1 MKKINFINILN
12 VSTILYLIYFIF
24 RYIDLTNKNLIQ
36 KTNINIYFYILIINI
51 IYFILKRIKKG
62 V

>member
-24 RYIDLTNKNLIQ
+24 RYIDLLNKNLIQ
-36 KTNINIYFYILIINI
+36 KTNINIYFFILVINI
-51 IYFILKRIKKG
+51 IYFIMKRIKKE

>member
-51 IYFILKRIKKG
+51 IYFIIKRIKKG

>member
-12 VSTILYLIYFIF
+12 ISTILYLSYFIF
-24 RYIDLTNKNLIQ
+24 RYIDLLNKNLIQ

-51 IYFILKRIKKG
+51 IYFIVKRIKKE

>member
-12 VSTILYLIYFIF
+12 ISTILYLIYFIF

-36 KTNINIYFYILIINI
+36 KTNINLYFYILIVNI
-51 IYFILKRIKKG
+51 IYFIIKRIKKE

>member
-36 KTNINIYFYILIINI
+36 KTNINIYFFILVINI
-51 IYFILKRIKKG
+51 IYFILKRIKKE